1 LSNIEEEELQHL
13 KVAVDALRRR
23 NEDDRAAERARTET
37 KEWGQIQKGLEK
49 EAKRARERRE
59 SDERIAEEARRKARS
74 LKSERIRYEKST
86 AEKSRESATLRRP
99 IEPAVIGEDN
109 TNQGNPF
116 SFFPS
121 PFQFGESE
129 DASNSPAAKIQE
141 NVISFF
147 GGSSNSDRIT
157 PLSKTST
164 QPVKVE
170 KNDSWLDKL
179 FDFFGR
185 ENEEEEIP
193 GLGTITLEPAKRTSV
208 FDFFV
213 TPDAIAPREPGRGS
227 ITIEDSLKPSI
238 FSSFAKFGLS
248 RNNKVKT
255 IDPERQK
262 KVIDYENK
270 LRSRQEKLSWFEA
283 GRSRILEQT
292 DKNMSRKEARRLQR
306 ELDSLAAGNSTSSV
320 LTSGIPQLAKWTQNP
335 DGRIT
340 GWISETGGRYKMGTK
355 ITTSRIKGKVVKPG
369 ITVTTVSGSQYRL
382 GLSAAA
388 ASSSFDSST
397 GRRPNSQRRISN
409 RRPSQP
415 ISPMGDLFGR
425 FFTGED
431 VPSLVEWTQNE
442 DGTLT
447 GFVNNKDGFDDGAQI
462 TTSPVKKG
470 ASSGML
476 VETKGGSKYKLLK
489 KKIRYSIGR

>member
-1 LSNIEEEELQHL
+1 MSSIEEEELQHL

-37 KEWGQIQKGLEK
+37 KEWGQIQKGLER

-74 LKSERIRYEKST
+74 LKSERSRYEKSA
-86 AEKSRESATLRRP
+86 AEKSRESANLRRP

-109 TNQGNPF
+109 INQGNPF
-116 SFFPS
+116 LFFPS
-121 PFQFGESE
+121 PFQFSESE
-129 DASNSPAAKIQE
+129 DASNSPAAKMQE

-147 GGSSNSDRIT
+147 GKSSNSDRIT

-164 QPVKVE
+164 QPVEVE
-170 KNDSWLDKL
+170 KNDSWLVKL

-185 ENEEEEIP
+185 ENEEEEMP
-193 GLGTITLEPAKRTSV
+193 GLGTITLEPARRTSV
-208 FDFFV
+208 FDLFV

-227 ITIEDSLKPSI
+227 ITIEDSPKPSI

-248 RNNKVKT
+248 RNKVKT
-255 IDPERQK
+255 IDPERQR

-270 LRSRQEKLSWFEA
+270 LRSRQEKLSWFKA

-306 ELDSLAAGNSTSSV
+306 ELDSLAAGNSTSSIF
-320 LTSGIPQLAKWTQNP
+320 TSTIPQLAKWTQTP

-369 ITVTTVSGSQYRL
+369 ITVTTISGSQYRL

-397 GRRPNSQRRISN
+397 DRRSKSQRRASN
-409 RRPSQP
+409 QRPLQP

-425 FFTGED
+425 LFTGED

-447 GFVNNKDGFDDGAQI
+447 GFVNNKDGFDDGTQI

-470 ASSGML
+470 ARPGML
-476 VETKGGSKYKLLK
+476 VETGGGSKYKLMK
-489 KKIRYSIGR
+489 EKTRYSIGR